1 MDRGLRHSL
10 DEHNEKSPMTAIDYK
25 SAGVDI
31 HAGNEAV
38 NRIKK
43 SLESTFS
50 SDVLTSIG
58 SFGALYDLQ
67 SIVRH
72 YKHPVLVQSIDG
84 VGTKAI
90 VARMMNKFDTL
101 GMDLV
106 SATANDIIVLGA
118 KPLTLLDYIANDTLK
133 PDVIEQIISGMVLAC
148 RENEISLVGG
158 ETAEMPGTY
167 LPGEHDLVGVITG
180 VVEKDKAILGKDIQ
194 PGDMV
199 LAFPSSGLHTNG
211 YSLARKLC
219 FEIANWSVD
228 HYVSELQCSIGEA
241 LLKPHMNYTR
251 PILHALNNSVPIK
264 GMAHITGG
272 GLLENIPRVLP
283 KGCAIE
289 IKKNAWPEQALF
301 RVLCG
306 LGNLADAE
314 AYRTFNMGVG
324 LVIIISPEDIHQIRS
339 VLSTYSTFPL
349 YEIGC
354 VVAGDK
360 QVKLI

>member
-133 PDVIEQIISGMVLAC
+133 PDVIEQIISGMGQACLLA
-148 RENEISLVGG
+148 
-158 ETAEMPGTY
+158 
-167 LPGEHDLVGVITG
+167 
-180 VVEKDKAILGKDIQ
+180 LGYWFGQ
-194 PGDMV
+194 
-199 LAFPSSGLHTNG
+199 
-211 YSLARKLC
+211 
-219 FEIANWSVD
+219 
-228 HYVSELQCSIGEA
+228 
-241 LLKPHMNYTR
+241 
-251 PILHALNNSVPIK
+251 
-264 GMAHITGG
+264 G
-272 GLLENIPRVLP
+272 GL
-283 KGCAIE
+283 K
-289 IKKNAWPEQALF
+289 
-301 RVLCG
+301 
-306 LGNLADAE
+306 
-314 AYRTFNMGVG
+314 
-324 LVIIISPEDIHQIRS
+324 
-339 VLSTYSTFPL
+339 
-349 YEIGC
+349 
-354 VVAGDK
+354 
-360 QVKLI
+360 